1 MQPPGDGELVR
12 LARCGHKEAFG
23 ELIERYQPMV
33 RRLAFGM
40 MAQDDWAQEVIQEAF
55 LAAYLSL
62 DQLREPERFKAWLYS
77 IVLNVARALLKE
89 RKMNPLSLENLVG
102 GVSCEL
108 FPLSEAF
115 VDPQE
120 VVEEQEL
127 HRLVLHAVQAL
138 SMRERAATFLFYY
151 EQLSLQEV
159 AAILGISVTAVKSR
173 LFKARD
179 HLRRRLL
186 PIMGEAPPALT
197 HTERTRSMLKV
208 VVDSVRKHTLTDQR
222 VVILRDETARR
233 YLLIWVAPMEAL
245 NIAMGLTGVTPPR
258 PLPTHFLA
266 SVLKATGVR
275 LEDVR
280 IEALKDNIYYAV
292 ASVRNGEQV
301 SEIDVR
307 PSDALGLA
315 VLMGR
320 PIFVAEDVL
329 ARHGVVLPEGRAVQV
344 GERDEELNRAGVLKA
359 LEEYMQG
366 LQTALPAQGEEQARQ
381 SSLAFLLGEGA

>member
-1 MQPPGDGELVR
+1 
-12 LARCGHKEAFG
+12 
-23 ELIERYQPMV
+23 
-33 RRLAFGM
+33 M

-89 RKMNPLSLENLVG
+89 RKQNPLSLENLVG
-102 GVSCEL
+102 GVSREL
-108 FPLSEAF
+108 FPLSEVF

-127 HRLVLHAVQAL
+127 HRLVLGAVQAL
-138 SMRERAATFLFYY
+138 SPRERAATSLFYY

-159 AAILGISVTAVKSR
+159 AAILGISLTAVKSR

-186 PIMGEAPPALT
+186 PIIEGTPPVLAR
-197 HTERTRSMLKV
+197 TERTHNMVQV
-208 VVDSVRKHTLTDQR
+208 VVDAVRKQTLTDQR
-222 VVILRDETARR
+222 VVILKDEAARR
-233 YLLIWVAPMEAL
+233 YLLIWIAPMEAL
-245 NIAMGLTGVTPPR
+245 TIAMGLTGVTPPR
-258 PLPTHFLA
+258 PTPTHFLA
-266 SVLKATGVR
+266 NVLKATGVR

-280 IEALKDNIYYAV
+280 IEALRDNIYYAI
-292 ASVRNGEQV
+292 ARVRNGEQV

-315 VLMGR
+315 VLLGR

-329 ARHGVVLPEGRAVQV
+329 TRHGVVLPEGKTVQI
-344 GERDEELNRAGVLKA
+344 GERDEELDQAGVLKA
-359 LEEYMQG
+359 LEEYMQR
-366 LQTALPAQGEEQARQ
+366 LHLFPTAQGEEQARQ
-381 SSLAFLLGEGA
+381 SSLALLLGEDV